1 MFGFRK
7 SKGEDAT
14 PAEIAASTLEADI
27 ALVRAWSPEER
38 AEKEKKFLRR
48 IDLRLLPILAV
59 MYVLNYID
67 RNAVPHA
74 RVQGLEEDLGLVG
87 FQYNIVLSV
96 TFAGYISMQIPS
108 NMILSFFRPSWYLST
123 CMVAWGI
130 CSGLSGIVHNFTGLA
145 IARFFLGI
153 TEAPFFVGCA
163 FLFSGWYTRKEVG
176 LRLGIFFSAAMLS
189 GAFGGLFAAGI
200 AAAFKSEPAGLETWR
215 WLFILEGIVTV
226 ICAVVTGFTIP
237 DWPAT
242 TKWLSPEERALG
254 VLRLIEDAGAEEEDT
269 SAITALKLAV
279 RDYRLW
285 LCVLGQVCLQAV
297 ASLANF
303 LPTLVKDFGFG
314 TIETLLLTAPPY
326 VLTTVACIG
335 ITWHS
340 DRTGMR
346 SFWIIVPCCV
356 TICGIIITFATT
368 NIGARYFAIFLM
380 LPATYGCFQVSNA
393 WMANIAARP
402 QKKRAIAL
410 AMNTAFGN
418 SAMIWTPYLYP
429 ASQGPN
435 YYTAWSV
442 NVSLMVVGICATL
455 ALRIILQRENRQLG
469 RDELHPA
476 IQADLK
482 EGFEETQEIEVSQ
495 SGDVTV
501 RHRFQI

>member
-1 MFGFRK
+1 
-7 SKGEDAT
+7 
-14 PAEIAASTLEADI
+14 
-27 ALVRAWSPEER
+27 
-38 AEKEKKFLRR
+38 
-48 IDLRLLPILAV
+48 

-74 RVQGLEEDLGLVG
+74 RVQGLEEDLNLVG
-87 FQYNIVLSV
+87 FEYNIVLSV
-96 TFAGYISMQIPS
+96 TFAGYICMQVPS
-108 NMILSFFRPSWYLST
+108 NMILSLVRPSWYLSA

-130 CSGLSGIVHNFTGLA
+130 CSGLSGIVQDFTGLA
-145 IARFFLGI
+145 ICRFALGV

-226 ICAVVTGFTIP
+226 IFAVVTGFTIP

-242 TKWLSPEERALG
+242 TKWLTPEERALG
-254 VLRLIEDAGAEEEDT
+254 VLRLIEDAGAEDEDT
-269 SAITALKLAV
+269 SAFAAFKLAV
-279 RDYRLW
+279 RDHRLW

-326 VLTTVACIG
+326 ILTTATCIG
-335 ITWHS
+335 ISWIS
-340 DRTGMR
+340 DKKSQR
-346 SFWIIVPCCV
+346 SIWIIIPCCV
-356 TICGIIITFATT
+356 TIGGIIITFATT

-380 LPATYGCFQVSNA
+380 LPMTYGCFQVSNA
-393 WMANIAARP
+393 WMSNIAARP

-429 ASQGPN
+429 KSQGPH

-442 NVSLMVVGICATL
+442 NIALMVVGVVVTVV
-455 ALRIILQRENRQLG
+455 LRILLQRENKRLESDISLPVVQG
-469 RDELHPA
+469 
-476 IQADLK
+476 DLK
-482 EGFEETQEIEVSQ
+482 EGFEGTQEVEVREA
-495 SGDVTV
+495 GELTV
-501 RHRFQI
+501 RRRFQI